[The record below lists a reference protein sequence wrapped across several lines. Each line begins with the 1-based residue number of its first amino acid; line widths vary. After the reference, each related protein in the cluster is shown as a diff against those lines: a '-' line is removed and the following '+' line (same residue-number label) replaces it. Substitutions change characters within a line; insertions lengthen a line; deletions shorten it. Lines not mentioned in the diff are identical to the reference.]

1 MEQVFFNVPLFKLEP
16 IFKRWIKEVHAEMQ
30 PTKVE
35 PTNQPEILTVKELS
49 KFLNLQRS
57 TIYGYVH
64 KKKIPFIKRGKV
76 LYFERAKILEW
87 LRTYRQ
93 KTADEIQNEIDNL

>member
-1 MEQVFFNVPLFKLEP
+1 MNNPF
-16 IFKRWIKEVHAEMQ
+16 EVIEARLSNIENLILDLKHKPQ
-30 PTKVE
+30 KVE

-64 KKKIPFIKRGKV
+64 NRKIPFIKRGKV
-76 LYFERAKILEW
+76 LYFEKSKILDW